1 MRRGGVSLAIPEQVI
16 TQREG
21 GYGLQFRAPLPVEQ
35 WNAQISLMT
44 GMAAAEL
51 MLEGDVGL
59 LRTVPVA
66 DPERLERLRLTAKAL
81 QRGVA
86 GGASPTPTSSAA
98 SARSSRARRRC

>member
-16 TQREG
+16 TQRDG
-21 GYGLQFRAPLPVEQ
+21 GFGLQFRAPLPVEQ

-66 DPERLERLRLTAKAL
+66 DPDRLERLRLTAKAL
-81 QRGVA
+81 RVSGRR
-86 GGASPTPTSSAA
+86 ASPTPTSSAA
-98 SARSSRARRRC
+98 SAPSSRARRRC